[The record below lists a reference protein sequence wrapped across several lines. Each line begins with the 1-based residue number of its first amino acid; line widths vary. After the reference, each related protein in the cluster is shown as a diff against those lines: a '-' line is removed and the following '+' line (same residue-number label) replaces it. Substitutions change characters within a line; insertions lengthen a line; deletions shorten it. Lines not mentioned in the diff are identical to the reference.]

1 MSGAGRSS
9 SVDFTHLENYVAGDR
24 AVVREVLGLFS
35 DQARTVLPTL
45 NPNAPDDEWRHAAH
59 SLKGSALGIGA
70 FALAE
75 ACNDA
80 ESARDARHPAGSAA
94 FQPAGNEGALKAAG
108 VSGRPFPPQL
118 PASIL

>member
-1 MSGAGRSS
+1 MIGAGRAS
-9 SVDFTHLENYVAGDR
+9 SVDFSHLENYVAGDQ

-45 NPNAPDDEWRHAAH
+45 NPAAPGDAWRNAAH

-75 ACNDA
+75 ACSDA
-80 ESARDARHPAGSAA
+80 ESARDDSPEVKRALLARVADALADALADIAA
-94 FQPAGNEGALKAAG
+94 YTRG
-108 VSGRPFPPQL
+108 
-118 PASIL
+118 

>member
-1 MSGAGRSS
+1 MTGAGRAS
-9 SVDFTHLENYVAGDR
+9 SVDFSHLENYVAGDQ

-45 NPNAPDDEWRHAAH
+45 NPFAAGDDWRNAAH

-75 ACNDA
+75 ACSDA
-80 ESARDARHPAGSAA
+80 ESVRDASPEVKRAVLASVADALAEALADIAA
-94 FQPAGNEGALKAAG
+94 YTRG
-108 VSGRPFPPQL
+108 
-118 PASIL
+118 

>member
-80 ESARDARHPAGSAA
+80 ESARDASPEVKRATLARVADALALALTDIA
-94 FQPAGNEGALKAAG
+94 FYTQG
-108 VSGRPFPPQL
+108 
-118 PASIL
+118 